1 MRNTIKALN
10 AAYKL
15 PDFNIVNILWKE
27 KKSATLFI
35 GLINI
40 IDFNQNCNDLH
51 IKEAHKVVR
60 PEAGKVEEQ
69 KLYRMKSQKRG
80 RKESSKRKIVKLE
93 SYKRTIHNC

>member
-15 PDFNIVNILWKE
+15 PDFTIVNILWRE

-40 IDFNQNCNDLH
+40 IDFN
-51 IKEAHKVVR
+51 
-60 PEAGKVEEQ
+60 
-69 KLYRMKSQKRG
+69 
-80 RKESSKRKIVKLE
+80 
-93 SYKRTIHNC
+93 